1 MTRSITLLA
10 GAAIIAAAL
19 GSTAFSQNAPTTPAV
34 PQTSSALPAAPA
46 TARVGTIDLKLLG
59 SGSRT
64 SKVVGS
70 KVVNAANDTVGTLDD
85 LIVTPN
91 ERVSYAVLSVGGFLG
106 LDAHYVVVPYSALDL
121 AEKQVVLR
129 DGTKETLKSLPEF
142 KYGG

>member
-10 GAAIIAAAL
+10 GAAIIVAAL

-34 PQTSSALPAAPA
+34 PQTPSAAPA
-46 TARVGTIDLKLLG
+46 TAVVGKIDLKLLG
-59 SGSRT
+59 SGYRT

-106 LDAHYVVVPYSALDL
+106 LDAHYVVVPYSALDF